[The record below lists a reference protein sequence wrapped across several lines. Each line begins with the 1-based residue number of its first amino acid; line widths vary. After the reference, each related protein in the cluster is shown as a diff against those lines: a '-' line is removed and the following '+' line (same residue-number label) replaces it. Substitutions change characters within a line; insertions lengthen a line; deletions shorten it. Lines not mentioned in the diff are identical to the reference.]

1 MRILM
6 IDRLSKACQSRKA
19 ELNTWYQTS
28 VVREAANACEALHLL
43 EEFEPD
49 MILVD
54 LRIPDSH
61 GLKAIQLIKAKIPS
75 FQVLVLSLDPNLK
88 AKALSAGADAFV
100 SKNDPPETLWDAITG
115 GLCGLELK
123 HGHLFQIQ
131 NGKDA
136 LAINEKMP
144 GK

>member
-1 MRILM
+1 MRILI

-19 ELNTWYQTS
+19 QLNTWYQTS

-43 EEFEPD
+43 EEFQPD
-49 MILVD
+49 IILVD
-54 LRIPDSH
+54 VRVADNH
-61 GLKAIQLIKAKIPS
+61 GLKAIHLIKVKFKA

-100 SKNDPPETLWDAITG
+100 SKNDPPETLWEAFAE
-115 GLCGLELK
+115 GLCDMELK
-123 HGHLFQIQ
+123 SGHLVVIQ

-136 LAINEKMP
+136 YATN
-144 GK
+144 

>member
-1 MRILM
+1 MRILI

-54 LRIPDSH
+54 VRMPDSH
-61 GLKAIQLIKAKIPS
+61 GLKAIHLIKARFPS
-75 FQVLVLSLDPNLK
+75 FQVLVLSLDPILK
-88 AKALSAGADAFV
+88 AKAFSAGADAFV
-100 SKNDPPETLWDAITG
+100 SKNDPPETLWEAITER
-115 GLCGLELK
+115 LCDLELK
-123 HGHLFQIQ
+123 PGHLVRIQ
-131 NGKDA
+131 NGKDTYA
-136 LAINEKMP
+136 TN
-144 GK
+144 